1 VELPVELCEEIT
13 GICNFPRVAESA
25 EGDRRHYRRFP
36 FGCRGTIWSLRKGV
50 EGPATPVLLRDIS
63 VGGVSFLHAEA
74 IKIGGEFIIGF
85 VGQHGQL
92 VRIQCE
98 ANRCE
103 SGGTG
108 GTQFVIG
115 ASFQVLLQS
124 AADAPAQQPTVA
136 AAPMPVQ
143 ERPAAPE
150 RIFKRE
156 TIFAQ
161 APIAPAPQA
170 AAPAVVPQPAAAPQP
185 VAPLP
190 APPVEPAPIALP
202 IPVPVTEEILAPFP
216 TPIPEPITP
225 PSIPEPIVASPQI
238 PKEIP
243 MSSQVPEAPPAI
255 HLDPA
260 YAAKN
265 QEVLARVKALYVKQ
279 HQSLQTQLHSLEEN
293 NRHLSGQA
301 AALADL
307 SRQVEEFKSRLAQS
321 DQQLNEERQKSAQ
334 NAEAIQGELTA
345 LRETVKILQAKSDA
359 DDKAIAELA
368 GFFTAQAEANG
379 QANSP
384 AIPVSQA
391 A

>member
-25 EGDRRHYRRFP
+25 DGDRRAYRRFP
-36 FGCRGTIWSLRKGV
+36 FGCRGTIWTVRKGV

-115 ASFQVLLQS
+115 ASFQALLQS
-124 AADAPAQQPTVA
+124 ANDAPAQQPTVA
-136 AAPMPVQ
+136 AAPAPQQ
-143 ERPAAPE
+143 ERPVSE

-156 TIFAQ
+156 TIFTQAQ
-161 APIAPAPQA
+161 API
-170 AAPAVVPQPAAAPQP
+170 VAAPQP
-185 VAPLP
+185 PVPVVAPQP
-190 APPVEPAPIALP
+190 APPVEPAPVVAIP
-202 IPVPVTEEILAPFP
+202 IPVPVAEEILAPFP
-216 TPIPEPITP
+216 TPIPEPIA
-225 PSIPEPIVASPQI
+225 PSQPEPIVASPQT
-238 PKEIP
+238 PKETP
-243 MSSQVPEAPPAI
+243 MSPQAPEAPPAI

-293 NRHLSGQA
+293 NRNLSSQA

-307 SRQVEEFKSRLAQS
+307 TRQVEEFKSRLAQS
-321 DQQLNEERQKSAQ
+321 DQLLNEERQKSAR
-334 NAEAIQGELTA
+334 NAEAIQGELVA

-368 GFFTAQAEANG
+368 GFFSAQAEANA
-379 QANSP
+379 QPSAP
-384 AIPVSQA
+384 AIPVNQA

>member
-1 VELPVELCEEIT
+1 MELPVELCEEIT

-25 EGDRRHYRRFP
+25 DGDRRAYRRFP

-115 ASFQVLLQS
+115 ASFQALLQS
-124 AADAPAQQPTVA
+124 ANDAPAQQPTVA
-136 AAPMPVQ
+136 AAPAPQQ
-143 ERPAAPE
+143 ERPVSE

-156 TIFAQ
+156 TIFTQAQ
-161 APIAPAPQA
+161 API
-170 AAPAVVPQPAAAPQP
+170 VAAPQP
-185 VAPLP
+185 PVPVVAPQP
-190 APPVEPAPIALP
+190 APPVEPAPAVAIP
-202 IPVPVTEEILAPFP
+202 IPAPVAEEILAPFP
-216 TPIPEPITP
+216 TPIPEPIA
-225 PSIPEPIVASPQI
+225 PSQPEPIVASPQT
-238 PKEIP
+238 PKETP
-243 MSSQVPEAPPAI
+243 MSPQAPEAPPAI

-293 NRHLSGQA
+293 NQRLTGQA

-307 SRQVEEFKSRLAQS
+307 TRQVEEFKSRLAQS
-321 DQQLNEERQKSAQ
+321 DQLLNEERQKSAR
-334 NAEAIQGELTA
+334 NAEAIQGELVA

-368 GFFTAQAEANG
+368 GFFSAQTEANA
-379 QANSP
+379 QPNAP
-384 AIPVSQA
+384 AIPVNQA

>member
-1 VELPVELCEEIT
+1 MELPVELCEEIT

-25 EGDRRHYRRFP
+25 DGDRRAYRRFP
-36 FGCRGTIWSLRKGV
+36 FGCRGTIWTVRKGV

-115 ASFQVLLQS
+115 ASFQALLQS
-124 AADAPAQQPTVA
+124 ANDAPAQQPTVA
-136 AAPMPVQ
+136 AAPAPQQ
-143 ERPAAPE
+143 ERPVSE

-156 TIFAQ
+156 TIFTQAQ
-161 APIAPAPQA
+161 API
-170 AAPAVVPQPAAAPQP
+170 VAAPQP
-185 VAPLP
+185 PVPVVAPQP
-190 APPVEPAPIALP
+190 APPVEPAPAVAIP
-202 IPVPVTEEILAPFP
+202 IPVPVAEEILAPFP
-216 TPIPEPITP
+216 TPIPEPIA
-225 PSIPEPIVASPQI
+225 PSQPEPIVASPQT
-238 PKEIP
+238 PKETP
-243 MSSQVPEAPPAI
+243 MSPQAPEAPPAI

-293 NRHLSGQA
+293 NQRLTGQA

-307 SRQVEEFKSRLAQS
+307 TRQVEEFKSRLAQS
-321 DQQLNEERQKSAQ
+321 DQLLNEERQKSAR
-334 NAEAIQGELTA
+334 NAEAIQGELVA

-368 GFFTAQAEANG
+368 GFFSAQTEANA
-379 QANSP
+379 QPNAP
-384 AIPVSQA
+384 AIPVNQA

>member
-1 VELPVELCEEIT
+1 MELPVELCEEIT

-25 EGDRRHYRRFP
+25 DGDRRAYRRFP
-36 FGCRGTIWSLRKGV
+36 FGCRGTIWTVRKGV
-50 EGPATPVLLRDIS
+50 EGPASPVLLRDIS

-115 ASFQVLLQS
+115 ASFQALLQS
-124 AADAPAQQPTVA
+124 ANDAPAQQPTVA
-136 AAPMPVQ
+136 AAPAPQQ
-143 ERPAAPE
+143 ERPVSE

-156 TIFAQ
+156 TIFTQAQ
-161 APIAPAPQA
+161 API
-170 AAPAVVPQPAAAPQP
+170 VAAPQP
-185 VAPLP
+185 PVPVVAPQP
-190 APPVEPAPIALP
+190 APPVEPAPAVAIP
-202 IPVPVTEEILAPFP
+202 IPVPVAEEILAPFP
-216 TPIPEPITP
+216 TPIPEPIA
-225 PSIPEPIVASPQI
+225 PSQPEPIVASPQT
-238 PKEIP
+238 PKETP
-243 MSSQVPEAPPAI
+243 MSPQAPEAPPAI

-293 NRHLSGQA
+293 NQRLTGQA

-307 SRQVEEFKSRLAQS
+307 TRQVEEFKSRLAQS
-321 DQQLNEERQKSAQ
+321 DQLLNEERQKSAR
-334 NAEAIQGELTA
+334 NAEAIQGELVA

-368 GFFTAQAEANG
+368 GFFSAQTEANA
-379 QANSP
+379 QPNAP
-384 AIPVSQA
+384 AIPVNQA

>member
-25 EGDRRHYRRFP
+25 DGDRRAYRRFP
-36 FGCRGTIWSLRKGV
+36 FGCRGTIWTVRKGV

-115 ASFQVLLQS
+115 ASFQALLQS
-124 AADAPAQQPTVA
+124 ANDAPAQQPTVA
-136 AAPMPVQ
+136 AAPAPQQ
-143 ERPAAPE
+143 ERPVSE

-156 TIFAQ
+156 TIFTQAQ
-161 APIAPAPQA
+161 API
-170 AAPAVVPQPAAAPQP
+170 VAAPQP
-185 VAPLP
+185 PVPVVAPQP
-190 APPVEPAPIALP
+190 APPVEPAPAVAIP
-202 IPVPVTEEILAPFP
+202 IPVPVAEEILAPFP
-216 TPIPEPITP
+216 TPIPEPIA
-225 PSIPEPIVASPQI
+225 PSQPEPIVASPQT
-238 PKEIP
+238 PKETP
-243 MSSQVPEAPPAI
+243 MSPQAPEAPPAI

-293 NRHLSGQA
+293 NQRLTGQA

-307 SRQVEEFKSRLAQS
+307 TRQVEEFKSRLAQS
-321 DQQLNEERQKSAQ
+321 DQLLNEERQKSAR
-334 NAEAIQGELTA
+334 NAEAIQGELVA

-368 GFFTAQAEANG
+368 GFFSAQTEANA
-379 QANSP
+379 QPNAP
-384 AIPVSQA
+384 AIPVNQA

>member
-1 VELPVELCEEIT
+1 V
-13 GICNFPRVAESA
+13 
-25 EGDRRHYRRFP
+25 
-36 FGCRGTIWSLRKGV
+36 RKGV
-50 EGPATPVLLRDIS
+50 EGPASPVLLRDIS

-115 ASFQVLLQS
+115 ASFQALLQS
-124 AADAPAQQPTVA
+124 ANDAPAQQPTVA
-136 AAPMPVQ
+136 AAPAPQQ
-143 ERPAAPE
+143 ERPVSE

-156 TIFAQ
+156 TIFTQAQ
-161 APIAPAPQA
+161 API
-170 AAPAVVPQPAAAPQP
+170 VAAPQP
-185 VAPLP
+185 PVPVVAPQP
-190 APPVEPAPIALP
+190 APPVEPAPAVAIP
-202 IPVPVTEEILAPFP
+202 IPVPVAEEILAPFP
-216 TPIPEPITP
+216 TPIPEPIA
-225 PSIPEPIVASPQI
+225 PSQPEPIVASPQT
-238 PKEIP
+238 PKETP
-243 MSSQVPEAPPAI
+243 MSPQAPEAPPAI

-293 NRHLSGQA
+293 NQRLTGQA

-307 SRQVEEFKSRLAQS
+307 TRQVEEFKSRLAQS
-321 DQQLNEERQKSAQ
+321 DQLLNEERQKSAR
-334 NAEAIQGELTA
+334 NAEAIQGELVA

-368 GFFTAQAEANG
+368 GFFSAQTEANA
-379 QANSP
+379 QPNAP
-384 AIPVSQA
+384 AIPVNQA